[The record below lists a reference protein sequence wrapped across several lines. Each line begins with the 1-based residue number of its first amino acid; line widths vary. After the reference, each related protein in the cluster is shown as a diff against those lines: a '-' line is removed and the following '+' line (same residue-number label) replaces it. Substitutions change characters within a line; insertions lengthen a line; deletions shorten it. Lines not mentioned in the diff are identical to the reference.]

1 MSSRRSS
8 GWQGSNVV
16 SRDRKQ
22 AKMGQF
28 RERLPDQLGEVTDW
42 CLSRYEEIGRR
53 RTMDEPGFW
62 LDRLCD
68 SAVIWETRS
77 SGRGAALYLRGLWGL
92 HISRYLK
99 AAQSLNPKLQRG
111 TKPGKQIRAL
121 SASNSGAQR
130 WLQTGIT
137 WWILNISLHLSP
149 ISNN

>member
-68 SAVIWETRS
+68 SAVI
-77 SGRGAALYLRGLWGL
+77 
-92 HISRYLK
+92 
-99 AAQSLNPKLQRG
+99 
-111 TKPGKQIRAL
+111 
-121 SASNSGAQR
+121 
-130 WLQTGIT
+130 
-137 WWILNISLHLSP
+137 
-149 ISNN
+149 